1 MKEKVVFSSVFNLY
15 CSPVP
20 LEVFF
25 LSTLFV
31 RLLPCLTSIDDFLL
45 SVGKSKEAFTGSTC
59 STLRR
64 MVCVTFRESF
74 LEEGE
79 LIGQEGGEY

>member
-1 MKEKVVFSSVFNLY
+1 MFSSVFSLY

-25 LSTLFV
+25 LSILFV

-45 SVGKSKEAFTGSTC
+45 SVGKSKE
-59 STLRR
+59 
-64 MVCVTFRESF
+64 SF
-74 LEEGE
+74 HRLHVLYFKEDGMCE
-79 LIGQEGGEY
+79 L